1 MAFFHSEGAMN
12 TIEEAA
18 KRLEELKKAG
28 IELFGKSKSEPAPRG
43 NDKERP
49 SPDSISPQ
57 ISRTSQARLRTHAL
71 IDGPKD
77 RGTEP
82 TLSEDTDAAPNV
94 QKIDF
99 ARLQA
104 AGFITPTIPDSKL
117 LAEFRVIKR
126 PLIRNALDK
135 SGARLKNSN
144 LIMVTSS
151 LPGEGK
157 SFVSVN
163 LALSIAMEVDSTVLL
178 VDADVVAPTI
188 PRLLGIKPAR
198 GLMDVLT
205 EPDLNFGEV
214 IMKTNINKLALV
226 QAGTRHRGASELLA
240 SDAMARLLDEIASR
254 YSDRIVIFDSPPLL
268 ATTESRVLASHMGQ
282 LVVVVEADRTTHATL
297 EAALSTVESCP
308 VVMTMLNKA
317 SESEV
322 GSYYGNYGYGGG
334 NTIGKRA

>member
-1 MAFFHSEGAMN
+1 MN

-18 KRLEELKKAG
+18 KRLEELRKAG
-28 IELFGKSKSEPAPRG
+28 IEIPGTLKSEPALRG
-43 NDKERP
+43 NGEGRP
-49 SPDSISPQ
+49 SPDSIPPQ
-57 ISRTSQARLRTHAL
+57 TSRTSQVRIRTRASTV
-71 IDGPKD
+71 GVKD
-77 RGTEP
+77 DRTEP
-82 TLSEDTDAAPNV
+82 SLSDDTAAGPNV
-94 QKIDF
+94 QRIDF
-99 ARLQA
+99 GRLQA
-104 AGFITPTIPDSKL
+104 AGFITPTVPDSKV

-135 SGARLKNSN
+135 SIPRLKNGN

-151 LPGEGK
+151 LPDEGK

-188 PRLLGIKPAR
+188 PRLLGIKPAK

-205 EPDLNFGEV
+205 ARDLNYREV
-214 IMKTNINKLALV
+214 LIKTNINKLALM
-226 QAGTRHRGASELLA
+226 QAGTPHRAASELLA
-240 SDAMARLLDEIASR
+240 SDAMATLLDEIASR

-317 SESEV
+317 SQSEV
-322 GSYYGNYGYGGG
+322 GSYYGSYGYGGK
-334 NTIGKRA
+334 NTASKRT

>member
-1 MAFFHSEGAMN
+1 MN

-28 IELFGKSKSEPAPRG
+28 IEIPGKSKSAPAPRAH
-43 NDKERP
+43 DDAQL
-49 SPDSISPQ
+49 SPDSNPPRT
-57 ISRTSQARLRTHAL
+57 SRTNQVRLRTRATT
-71 IDGPKD
+71 DAVKEE
-77 RGTEP
+77 RTEP
-82 TLSEDTDAAPNV
+82 SLSEDTADGPNV

-99 ARLQA
+99 GRLQA
-104 AGFITPTIPDSKL
+104 AGFISPTVPDSRL
-117 LAEFRVIKR
+117 LSEFRVIKR

-135 SGARLKNSN
+135 SVAPLKNGN

-157 SFVSVN
+157 SFVSIN

-178 VDADVVAPTI
+178 VDADVVAPSV
-188 PRLLGIKPAR
+188 PRFLGINPAK

-205 EPDLNFGEV
+205 EPGLNFGDV
-214 IMKTNINKLALV
+214 LIKTNINKLTLV
-226 QAGTRHRGASELLA
+226 QAGTPHSAASELLA
-240 SDAMARLLDEIASR
+240 SDAMARLLDEIANR

-268 ATTESRVLASHMGQ
+268 ETTESRDLASHMGQ

-297 EAALSTVESCP
+297 GAALSTVDSCP
-308 VVMTMLNKA
+308 VVMTLLNKA
-317 SESEV
+317 SQSEV

-334 NTIGKRA
+334 NLAGKRA